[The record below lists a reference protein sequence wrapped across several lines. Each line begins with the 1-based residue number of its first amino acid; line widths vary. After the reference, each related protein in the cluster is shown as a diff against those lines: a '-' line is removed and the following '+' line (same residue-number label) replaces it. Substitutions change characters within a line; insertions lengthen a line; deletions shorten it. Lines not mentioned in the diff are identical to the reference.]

1 VLKCVIDPA
10 IMFVLAWV
18 FLPDLPEYR
27 TGLIIV
33 RLAHCIAMM
42 LNLTAPDY
50 AEGGRRLAELIG
62 G

>member
-1 VLKCVIDPA
+1 
-10 IMFVLAWV
+10 MFVLAWV

-27 TGLIIV
+27 IGLIIV
-33 RLAHCIAMM
+33 ELARCIAMM

-50 AEGGRRLAELIG
+50 AEGGRLAELIG